1 MNIQSLLESS
11 NQYKVIADDAKKL
24 SKKWIKSG
32 LLEGIS
38 NETDRNTLSML
49 LENQAKQLITEASST
64 GTGTVG
70 GGAYGQE
77 AWNGVALPLVRRV
90 FGEIAAKEFVSV
102 QPMNLPSGLVFYL
115 DFKYGTNDVH
125 FPLNGSLYGANATTN
140 VTDITSESLY
150 GPGQFGYSINNFS
163 ASITAVTGA
172 LATWADFNF
181 DSDFSASSAN
191 NQWRKLLVPLPTP
204 ADQNAI
210 RSFFISGSIL
220 SGSTNV
226 GGFTAATISSTTQGF
241 TTVANATASFIVT
254 SSLFFSSG
262 SVTPSPTQQFSQSN
276 FTQSLTLFF
285 SVDPTTYGS
294 TGAQYRGDFEDAST
308 GGGSGVSGGDGGY
321 PNNLSATGIGAS
333 IPEINVQLKSE
344 AIVAKTRKLKA
355 QWTPE
360 FAQDLNA
367 YHSVDAEAE
376 LTGILSQY
384 ISMEIDLE
392 LLDMLIQNAF
402 TVDAW
407 SAVNNTTIAVS
418 GGTGASTTFS
428 NPSVNT
434 AGFYNTQGGWFQTLG
449 TKLQKVSNKI
459 HQLTLRG
466 GANFLVCSPTVA
478 TVLESIPGF
487 AADGT
492 GEKLEYNFGIQKIG
506 SLNSRY
512 KVYKNPYMTENV
524 ILMGYKGAQFLE
536 CGAVFAPY
544 VPLIMTPLLYD
555 PSTFTP
561 RKGLMTRYAKKMIRP
576 DYYGKIYVSGLNTI

>member
-24 SKKWIKSG
+24 AKKWSKSG
-32 LLEGIS
+32 LLEGVS
-38 NETDRNTLSML
+38 NENDRNTLSML
-49 LENQAKQLITEASST
+49 LENQAKQLVTEASST
-64 GTGTVG
+64 GTASP
-70 GGAYGQE
+70 GAGSYSGE
-77 AWNGVALPLVRRV
+77 SWNGVALPLVRRV

-125 FPLNGSLYGANATTN
+125 FLNGGSLYGANAVTN

-172 LATWADFNF
+172 LATWSDFNF
-181 DSDFSASSAN
+181 DSDFSASAAS
-191 NQWRKLLVPLPTP
+191 NQWRKILVPLPST
-204 ADQNAI
+204 ADQNAV

-220 SGSTNV
+220 SGSVVARPGTGITV
-226 GGFTAATISSTTQGF
+226 ASISSTTQGF
-241 TTVANATASFIVT
+241 TTISNLTASFLVT
-254 SSLFFSSG
+254 SSLFFGSG
-262 SVTPSPTQQFSQSN
+262 SDPANLPSFPSSSN
-276 FTQSLTLFF
+276 ATQSLTLFF
-285 SVDPTTYGS
+285 TVDGTS
-294 TGAQYRGDFEDAST
+294 IGASGLQYRGDFEDASS
-308 GGGSGVSGGDGGY
+308 GGGAGTAGGNGGY
-321 PNNLSATGIGAS
+321 PSNLSNTGIS

-407 SAVNNTTIAVS
+407 SAVNNTTVTVNNNVLSA
-418 GGTGASTTFS
+418 
-428 NPSVNT
+428 NPTVNT
-434 AGFYNTQGGWFQTLG
+434 AGYYNTQGGWFQTLG

-466 GANFLVCSPTVA
+466 GANFMVCSPTVA
-478 TVLESIPGF
+478 TILESIPGF

-492 GEKLEYNFGIQKIG
+492 GEKLEYNFGIQKVG

-524 ILMGYKGAQFLE
+524 ILMGYKGSQFLE

-576 DYYGKIYVSGLNTI
+576 DYYGKIFVSGLNTI

>member
-1 MNIQSLLESS
+1 VVQ
-11 NQYKVIADDAKKL
+11 DDAKRL
-24 SKKWIKSG
+24 SNKWVKSG
-32 LLEGIS
+32 LLEGIKDS
-38 NETDRNTLSML
+38 NERNTMAML
-49 LENQAKQLITEASST
+49 LENQAKQLIVETSQT
-64 GTGTVG
+64 GGTTSMSG
-70 GGAYGQE
+70 GGYNSENWA
-77 AWNGVALPLVRRV
+77 GVALPLVRRV

-115 DFKYGTNDVH
+115 DFKYGTNVNP
-125 FPLNGSLYGANATTN
+125 FTNGGSLYGANGTTN
-140 VTDITSESLY
+140 VTDINSASLY
-150 GPGQFGYSINNFS
+150 GAGRFGYSMNQFS
-163 ASITAVTGA
+163 QS
-172 LATWADFNF
+172 
-181 DSDFSASSAN
+181 
-191 NQWRKLLVPLPTP
+191 
-204 ADQNAI
+204 
-210 RSFFISGSIL
+210 ISG
-220 SGSTNV
+220 
-226 GGFTAATISSTTQGF
+226 
-241 TTVANATASFIVT
+241 IVT
-254 SSLFFSSG
+254 SSATWASFNYDQAYSASFSTYKVVNIPLPSYADSNAVRSFVIASG
-262 SVTPSPTQQFSQSN
+262 STTTGIVPSDVLQN
-276 FTQSLTLFF
+276 FTAYSTNGTASFVVTSSKFTSNTGSAGNIGGVLLYY
-285 SVDPTTYGS
+285 SVAPASNT
-294 TGAQYRGDFEDAST
+294 RGDFEDQSNTTGTGANNGGFPSAQST
-308 GGGSGVSGGDGGY
+308 
-321 PNNLSATGIGAS
+321 SAAIA

-392 LLDMLIQNAF
+392 LLDMLIQNAY
-402 TVDAW
+402 TVDYW
-407 SAVNNTTIAVS
+407 SAINNTVIDSSGTIAPV
-418 GGTGASTTFS
+418 TLAS
-428 NPSVNT
+428 PY
-434 AGFYNTQGGWFQTLG
+434 YNTQGGWFQTLG

-466 GANFLVCSPTVA
+466 GANFLVVSPTVS
-478 TVLESIPGF
+478 TILESIPGF

-524 ILMGYKGAQFLE
+524 ILMGYKGSQFLE

-555 PSTFTP
+555 PNTFTP

-576 DYYGKIYVSGLNTI
+576 DYYGKVYVSGLTTI

>member
-1 MNIQSLLESS
+1 MNIQTLLESS

-24 SKKWIKSG
+24 SQKWVKSG
-32 LLEGIS
+32 LLEGLKG
-38 NETDRNTLSML
+38 ETDRNTMAML
-49 LENQAKQLITEASST
+49 LENQAKQLVTEASST
-64 GTGTVG
+64 GTASPGS
-70 GGAYGQE
+70 GAYSGE
-77 AWNGVALPLVRRV
+77 SWNGVALPLVRRV

-115 DFKYGTNDVH
+115 DFKYGTNINP
-125 FPLNGSLYGANATTN
+125 FTNGGSLYGASATAN
-140 VTDITSESLY
+140 QNFTDINSSSLY
-150 GPGQFGYSINNFS
+150 GGGKFGYSINQYTASGIGANIQALS
-163 ASITAVTGA
+163 AS
-172 LATWADFNF
+172 WADFNF
-181 DSDFSASSAN
+181 DSDYSASAATGSY
-191 NQWRKLLVPLPTP
+191 KKVLVGPLP
-204 ADQNAI
+204 AGYDVNAI
-210 RSFFISGSIL
+210 RAFTIT
-220 SGSTNV
+220 SGST
-226 GGFTAATISSTTQGF
+226 ILSTDVLQNF
-241 TTVANATASFIVT
+241 TTVSGGSGSFIITGSKFATAGANGATTVT
-254 SSLFFSSG
+254 LFYTFSPQDSG
-262 SVTPSPTQQFSQSN
+262 SGQF
-276 FTQSLTLFF
+276 
-285 SVDPTTYGS
+285 
-294 TGAQYRGDFEDAST
+294 RGDFEDGVTKNPST
-308 GGGSGVSGGDGGY
+308 AAPSTI
-321 PNNLSATGIGAS
+321 N

-402 TVDAW
+402 TVEGW
-407 SAVNNTTIAVS
+407 SAINNTTIGATGNVLS
-418 GGTGASTTFS
+418 TPASLGTAQ
-428 NPSVNT
+428 
-434 AGFYNTQGGWFQTLG
+434 AFYNTQGGWFQTLG

-466 GANFLVCSPTVA
+466 GANFLVMSPTVA
-478 TVLESIPGF
+478 TIIESIPGF

>member
-1 MNIQSLLESS
+1 MNVQQLLESS

-24 SKKWIKSG
+24 SSKWVKSG
-32 LLEGIS
+32 LLEGLKS
-38 NETDRNTLSML
+38 ETDRNTMAML
-49 LENQAKQLITEASST
+49 LENQAKQLVTEASST
-64 GTGTVG
+64 GTASP
-70 GGAYGQE
+70 GAGSYSGE
-77 AWNGVALPLVRRV
+77 SWNGVALPLVRRV

-115 DFKYGTNDVH
+115 DFKYGTTINP
-125 FPLNGSLYGANATTN
+125 FTSTNSLYGANATTN
-140 VTDITSESLY
+140 VTDLTQTSLY
-150 GPGQFGYSINNFS
+150 GAGKFGYSVNQYTASAILATIPAS
-163 ASITAVTGA
+163 AS
-172 LATWADFNF
+172 WADFNF
-181 DSDFSASSAN
+181 DSEYSASAAAGS
-191 NQWRKLLVPLPTP
+191 WKKITVGLP
-204 ADQNAI
+204 AGYDKNAVRAFTI
-210 RSFFISGSIL
+210 TSGS
-220 SGSTNV
+220 GV
-226 GGFTAATISSTTQGF
+226 AASSIVATDVLQNF
-241 TTVANATASFIVT
+241 TTVDTNNTASFIVT
-254 SSLFFSSG
+254 GSKVTGTIFGGITLGALYYEFSPQDSG
-262 SVTPSPTQQFSQSN
+262 SGQFRN
-276 FTQSLTLFF
+276 
-285 SVDPTTYGS
+285 
-294 TGAQYRGDFEDAST
+294 DFEDGVVKNPGTAAPST
-308 GGGSGVSGGDGGY
+308 I
-321 PNNLSATGIGAS
+321 A

-392 LLDMLIQNAF
+392 LLDMLIQNAY

-407 SAVNNTTIAVS
+407 SAVNNTTIAVT
-418 GGTGASTTFS
+418 GVGASTTLA
-428 NPSVNT
+428 NPTTNT
-434 AGFYNTQGGWFQTLG
+434 AGYYNTQGGWFQTLG

-466 GANFLVCSPTVA
+466 GANFMVCSPTVA
-478 TVLESIPGF
+478 TIIESIPGF

-492 GEKLEYNFGIQKIG
+492 GEKLEYNFGIQKVG

>member
-1 MNIQSLLESS
+1 MNVQQLLESS
-11 NQYKVIADDAKKL
+11 NQYKTVSDDAKKL
-24 SKKWIKSG
+24 SSKWTKSG
-32 LLEGIS
+32 LLEGIKS
-38 NETDRNTLSML
+38 ENDRNTMAML
-49 LENQAKQLITEASST
+49 LENQAKQLVTEASAT
-64 GTGTVG
+64 
-70 GGAYGQE
+70 GGAAGVAGAAYGAE
-77 AWNGVALPLVRRV
+77 GWNGVALPLVRRV

-115 DFKYGTNDVH
+115 DFKYGTGVKP
-125 FPLNGSLYGANATTN
+125 FTAGGSLYGANATTN
-140 VTDITSESLY
+140 VTDIASASLY
-150 GPGQFGYSINNFS
+150 GAGRFGYSINQFS
-163 ASITAVTGA
+163 ASISAASTGS
-172 LATWADFNF
+172 TQWSDFNF
-181 DSDFSASSAN
+181 DADYSASAAAATY
-191 NQWRKLLVPLPTP
+191 KKITVALPSN
-204 ADQNAI
+204 ADTNAV
-210 RSFFISGSIL
+210 RSFSIASGSAGAFIAPTDAL
-220 SGSTNV
+220 TA
-226 GGFTAATISSTTQGF
+226 FTAISNSS
-241 TTVANATASFIVT
+241 ASFIVPAT
-254 SSLFFSSG
+254 SVAAAGGAVLLG
-262 SVTPSPTQQFSQSN
+262 GVTLYYSVAPASN
-276 FTQSLTLFF
+276 L
-285 SVDPTTYGS
+285 
-294 TGAQYRGDFEDAST
+294 RGDFEDQSV
-308 GGGSGVSGGDGGY
+308 GGGSGTVNGDGGY
-321 PNNLSATGIGAS
+321 PNAQSNSAIA

-392 LLDMLIQNAF
+392 LMDMLIQNAF
-402 TVDAW
+402 TVDYW
-407 SAVNNTTIAVS
+407 SAQNNVTVTAAGGVVS
-418 GGTGASTTFS
+418 NAAAQS
-428 NPSVNT
+428 
-434 AGFYNTQGGWFQTLG
+434 FYNTQGGWFQTLG

-466 GANFLVCSPTVA
+466 GANFIVVSPTVS

-487 AADGT
+487 AADGD
-492 GEKLEYNFGIQKIG
+492 GDKMEYNFGIQKIG

-555 PSTFTP
+555 PATFTP

-576 DYYGKIYVSGLNTI
+576 DYYGKVYVSGLNTI

>member
-24 SKKWIKSG
+24 NSKWIKSG
-32 LLEGIS
+32 LLEGIKS
-38 NETDRNTLSML
+38 ENDRNTMAML
-49 LENQAKQLITEASST
+49 LENQAKQLVTEASST
-64 GTGTVG
+64 GTATVG
-70 GGAYGQE
+70 GGAYAQE

-115 DFKYGTNDVH
+115 DFKYGTGVSP
-125 FPLNGSLYGANATTN
+125 FTSGGSLYGASAANN
-140 VTDITSESLY
+140 VTDINSASLY
-150 GPGQFGYSINNFS
+150 GAGKFGYSINQFTQS
-163 ASITAVTGA
+163 VTAPVSSS
-172 LATWADFNF
+172 ATWADFNF
-181 DSDFSASSAN
+181 DSDYSASMAVGTQWVKLQFPLPSGADGNGVRAFVASSGSAN
-191 NQWRKLLVPLPTP
+191 QVVVTDIVQ
-204 ADQNAI
+204 A
-210 RSFFISGSIL
+210 
-220 SGSTNV
+220 
-226 GGFTAATISSTTQGF
+226 F
-241 TTVANATASFIVT
+241 TTVNAAQTTAS
-254 SSLFFSSG
+254 LFVSASKVKPAELG
-262 SVTPSPTQQFSQSN
+262 VW
-276 FTQSLTLFF
+276 TLFYDK
-285 SVDPTTYGS
+285 SPQSSAAGT
-294 TGAQYRGDFEDAST
+294 ARGDFEDAS
-308 GGGSGVSGGDGGY
+308 GAGY
-321 PNNLSATGIGAS
+321 PTGQLSTQTAIA

-344 AIVAKTRKLKA
+344 PIVAKTRKLKA

-392 LLDMLIQNAF
+392 ILDMLIQNAF

-407 SAVNNTTIAVS
+407 SAVNNTTVTVNNNVLSA
-418 GGTGASTTFS
+418 A
-428 NPSVNT
+428 PSVLT
-434 AGFYNTQGGWFQTLG
+434 SGYYNTQGGWFQTLG

-478 TVLESIPGF
+478 TILESIPGF
-487 AADGT
+487 AADGD
-492 GEKLEYNFGIQKIG
+492 GEKMEFNFGIQKVG

-555 PSTFTP
+555 PNTFTP

-576 DYYGKIYVSGLNTI
+576 DYYGKIFVSGLNTI

>member
-1 MNIQSLLESS
+1 MDIKSLLESS

-24 SKKWIKSG
+24 AKKWSKSG
-32 LLEGIS
+32 LLEGIT
-38 NETDRNTLSML
+38 NENDRNTLSML
-49 LENQAKQLITEASST
+49 LENQAKQLVTEASST
-64 GTGTVG
+64 GTQAPGA
-70 GGAYGQE
+70 GAYSGE
-77 AWNGVALPLVRRV
+77 SWNGVALPLVRRV

-150 GPGQFGYSINNFS
+150 GPGQFGYSINQFS
-163 ASITAVTGA
+163 ASVTAVTGA
-172 LATWADFNF
+172 LATWSDFNF
-181 DSDFSASSAN
+181 DSDWSASAAS
-191 NQWRKLLVPLPTP
+191 NQYRKVLVPLPST
-204 ADQNAI
+204 ADQNAV

-220 SGSTNV
+220 SGSTSL
-226 GGFTAATISSTTQGF
+226 GTITIASISSTTQGF
-241 TTVANATASFIVT
+241 TTVTNATASFLIT
-254 SSLFFSSG
+254 SSLFFGSG
-262 SVTPSPTQQFSQSN
+262 SVLTPGSQSN
-276 FTQSLTLFF
+276 ATQTLSLIF
-285 SVDPTTYGS
+285 SVDPTTT
-294 TGAQYRGDFEDAST
+294 TGTYRGDFEDASS
-308 GGGSGVSGGDGGY
+308 GGGSGVANGNGGY
-321 PNNLSATGIGAS
+321 PNNLTGSTIA

-392 LLDMLIQNAF
+392 LLDMLIENAF

-407 SAVNNTTIAVS
+407 SAVNNTTITVNNNVLSA
-418 GGTGASTTFS
+418 
-428 NPSVNT
+428 NPSALT
-434 AGFYNTQGGWFQTLG
+434 SGFYNTQGGWFQTLG

-466 GANFLVCSPTVA
+466 GANFLVCSPTVS

-492 GEKLEYNFGIQKIG
+492 GEKMEYNFGIQKIG

-524 ILMGYKGAQFLE
+524 ILMGYKGSQFLE

-555 PSTFTP
+555 PNTFTP